1 MLIASLTIT
10 VVDLNEVAFMSV
22 LIMATVSMDDPNPP
36 KILISRLRAKKYSS
50 GSKYTAL
57 QKMFTTVLINFSF
70 NTSASEKRSTMTR
83 IS

>member
-1 MLIASLTIT
+1 MTMTMTMTVKMSDYNIVYFSAMLIASLTIT

-57 QKMFTTVLINFSF
+57 QKMFTTV
-70 NTSASEKRSTMTR
+70 
-83 IS
+83 